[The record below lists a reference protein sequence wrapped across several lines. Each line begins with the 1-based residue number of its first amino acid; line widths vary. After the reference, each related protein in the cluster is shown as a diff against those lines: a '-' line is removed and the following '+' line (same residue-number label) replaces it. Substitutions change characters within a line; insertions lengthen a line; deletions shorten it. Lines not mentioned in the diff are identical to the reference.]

1 MKKIV
6 SLAICISLM
15 ICCLS
20 GCKNDSKSGDINA
33 DGMKIFISVSQADD
47 FRGAFAQKAKELA
60 EKSGAQV
67 EVVDEKNSIETQVSD
82 IKKAV
87 SEKYDAII
95 CGLVDIDTA
104 FEVEALAGD
113 IPIVFFNT
121 CHEDDKLDAGKYV
134 YVGSNEED
142 AGKYQAEYIL
152 NEFKS
157 SDEINVAIFK
167 GALSH
172 AATKPRT
179 EALKNALRASGK
191 TVNFVFEDTAEWDNV
206 KAEDMFKLFLKTGQK
221 CDAVACNNDTMAT
234 GIIQACKDEGI
245 SDIKILGIDATSDGC
260 KAIESGDMAF
270 TVYQSAT
277 GQGEMAVKAAID
289 LANGG
294 DLSGFKGV
302 TKDKKYVWVP
312 FEKVDSSNVKDY
324 E

>member
-20 GCKNDSKSGDINA
+20 GCKNDSKSGNVNA

-113 IPIVFFNT
+113 
-121 CHEDDKLDAGKYV
+121 
-134 YVGSNEED
+134 
-142 AGKYQAEYIL
+142 
-152 NEFKS
+152 
-157 SDEINVAIFK
+157 
-167 GALSH
+167 
-172 AATKPRT
+172 
-179 EALKNALRASGK
+179 
-191 TVNFVFEDTAEWDNV
+191 
-206 KAEDMFKLFLKTGQK
+206 
-221 CDAVACNNDTMAT
+221 
-234 GIIQACKDEGI
+234 
-245 SDIKILGIDATSDGC
+245 
-260 KAIESGDMAF
+260 MAF

>member
-121 CHEDDKLDAGKYV
+121 CPEDDKLDAGKYV

-167 GALSH
+167 GALSMRQF
-172 AATKPRT
+172 KT
-179 EALKNALRASGK
+179 ENRG
-191 TVNFVFEDTAEWDNV
+191 FE
-206 KAEDMFKLFLKTGQK
+206 K
-221 CDAVACNNDTMAT
+221 CF
-234 GIIQACKDEGI
+234 EGI
-245 SDIKILGIDATSDGC
+245 GKNSKLC
-260 KAIESGDMAF
+260 
-270 TVYQSAT
+270 V
-277 GQGEMAVKAAID
+277 
-289 LANGG
+289 
-294 DLSGFKGV
+294 
-302 TKDKKYVWVP
+302 
-312 FEKVDSSNVKDY
+312 
-324 E
+324 